1 MQIGEKYMH
10 YKNNKIYEI
19 VGFPA
24 FQEEFTGKWIYNEII
39 LYKDIYGMLYIRSN
53 TDFDKKF
60 IKVK

>member
-10 YKNNKIYEI
+10 YRNNKIYEI
-19 VGFPA
+19 VGFPT
-24 FQEEFTGKWIYNEII
+24 FQEEFTGKWVYNAII
-39 LYKDIYGMLYIRSN
+39 LYKDEHGMLYIRSN